1 MNYRLSQKILF
12 VLCLLSLVCIA
23 GALLTNQMIF
33 FYLCVGL
40 FCGGFVQAYIFYRC
54 PTCKKTSLRGVP
66 FSAAVLIAPNSR
78 SVSSGCQPPR

>member
-12 VLCLLSLVCIA
+12 ILCLLSLVCIA

-40 FCGGFVQAYIFYRC
+40 FCGGFVQAYIFYCC
-54 PTCKKTSLRGVP
+54 PTCKKSLMKNGRAVP
-66 FSAAVLIAPNSR
+66 AKCPHCGRDIP
-78 SVSSGCQPPR
+78 

>member
-12 VLCLLSLVCIA
+12 ILCLLSLVCIA

-54 PTCKKTSLRGVP
+54 PTCKKSLMKIGRAVP
-66 FSAAVLIAPNSR
+66 AKCPHCGRDIP
-78 SVSSGCQPPR
+78 